1 MRKLGEEYRILGV
14 KVHAVQPLVA
24 RDIVLSWF
32 QESPRFHY
40 ISSTNINNV
49 VTALE
54 SPIFFEAT
62 NTADLSVPDGMP
74 LLWYGR
80 WLGYDLRKRCG
91 IEELMFEIFKLSDEG
106 YDFSHYFYGNTERVL
121 SLLVSVLRQKYPR
134 LRIAGTYSP
143 PFGELSET
151 ETQTIIEQINSSK
164 ADFLWVSLG
173 CPKQELWMYNNR
185 HRLKVR
191 VAGGAGA
198 VFNFIA
204 GETKRA
210 PSWIQYAGLEW
221 FYRLVVNPRRLW
233 KRYLV
238 KYPKFFV
245 LLLTRLICGNKR

>member
-1 MRKLGEEYRILGV
+1 
-14 KVHAVQPLVA
+14 
-24 RDIVLSWF
+24 
-32 QESPRFHY
+32 
-40 ISSTNINNV
+40 
-49 VTALE
+49 
-54 SPIFFEAT
+54 
-62 NTADLSVPDGMP
+62 
-74 LLWYGR
+74 
-80 WLGYDLRKRCG
+80 
-91 IEELMFEIFKLSDEG
+91 
-106 YDFSHYFYGNTERVL
+106 
-121 SLLVSVLRQKYPR
+121 
-134 LRIAGTYSP
+134 
-143 PFGELSET
+143 
-151 ETQTIIEQINSSK
+151 
-164 ADFLWVSLG
+164 
-173 CPKQELWMYNNR
+173 MYNNR